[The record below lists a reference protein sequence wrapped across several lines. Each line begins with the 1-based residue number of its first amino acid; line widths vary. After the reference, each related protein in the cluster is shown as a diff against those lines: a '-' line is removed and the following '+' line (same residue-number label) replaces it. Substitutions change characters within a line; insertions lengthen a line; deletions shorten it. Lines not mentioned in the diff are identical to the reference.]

1 MIIMQ
6 DSPTGATPLV
16 YECDCSPT
24 QAAIASYIAEAP
36 GFAEWFATAYATPF
50 DYTDENGGHIS
61 ATRTQQDATRAVVC
75 YRRRD
80 TNRNILLQ
88 DTITF
93 AKNQ

>member
-6 DSPTGATPLV
+6 DSPVGATPLV

-24 QAAIASYIAEAP
+24 QAAIASYMAEVP
-36 GFAEWFATAYATPF
+36 GFAEWFATAYAQPF
-50 DYTDENGGHIS
+50 DYTDENGGHVS
-61 ATRTQQDATRAVVC
+61 ATRTQGDASTAVVR

-80 TNRNILLQ
+80 AIRDIPLL

-93 AKNQ
+93 TRDQ